1 MSGRR
6 FAALTA
12 LVLAQ
17 TVSGT
22 PAGATEGG
30 ASLYIPGLLG
40 PGAGIVPPPGFYFSN
55 VAYSYSGELRG
66 GRRAQIGGA
75 VLADVEIE
83 ARADFL
89 SGTWVTPVEILGGNL
104 AVGVSLPFGMP
115 RVSSDPELR
124 QPVLIEAAEESH
136 EGNGR

>member
-17 TVSGT
+17 TLSGT

-55 VAYSYSGELRG
+55 VAYSYSG
-66 GRRAQIGGA
+66 GRRIQVGGILAEVEAQGDD
-75 VLADVEIE
+75 LT
-83 ARADFL
+83 
-89 SGTWVTPVEILGGNL
+89 GTWVTPVAETRHQTAQVTRLGPAIPLGRRGAL
-104 AVGVSLPFGMP
+104 MADAVGP
-115 RVSSDPELR
+115 
-124 QPVLIEAAEESH
+124 AKA
-136 EGNGR
+136 

>member
-17 TVSGT
+17 TLSGT

-55 VAYSYSGELRG
+55 VAYSYWAGVESRSAASWRRSRRG
-66 GRRAQIGGA
+66 A
-75 VLADVEIE
+75 
-83 ARADFL
+83 
-89 SGTWVTPVEILGGNL
+89 TT
-104 AVGVSLPFGMP
+104 
-115 RVSSDPELR
+115 
-124 QPVLIEAAEESH
+124 
-136 EGNGR
+136 

>member
-17 TVSGT
+17 TLSGT

-66 GRRAQIGGA
+66 GRRIQIGGA

-89 SGTWVTPVEILGGNL
+89 SGTWVTPITR
-104 AVGVSLPFGMP
+104 GMP
-115 RVSSDPELR
+115 KGTLTPALD
-124 QPVLIEAAEESH
+124 EAREKGWTVVDMKQDWRTVFPMET
-136 EGNGR
+136 GR

>member
-1 MSGRR
+1 VEQASTSQDCSGPAPGSFRR
-6 FAALTA
+6 R
-12 LVLAQ
+12 
-17 TVSGT
+17 VST
-22 PAGATEGG
+22 SAT
-30 ASLYIPGLLG
+30 
-40 PGAGIVPPPGFYFSN
+40 
-55 VAYSYSGELRG
+55 VAYSYSGERS
-66 GRRAQIGGA
+66 GRRIQIGGA

-104 AVGVSLPFGMP
+104 AVGVSVPFGMP